1 MKDVYKSGII
11 IFLILFVSGFSASQA
26 TELPDEKGILDLKV
40 HLRLEE
46 VSLEQVLDKIAMA
59 TEIEFL
65 YSPQRIDSDR
75 KITVNANNE
84 SLGNLL
90 TRILA
95 RLNIGYELVEGTNQ
109 ILLFHI
115 QKVNQLSASIHTI
128 KAIPGHLFKVDRTIQ
143 GTVTDPD
150 GNPLIGVNIVIKSQ
164 PGQGAVTDFDGNY
177 RLEIPEDTVKL
188 IFSYVGYLTQEVT
201 VTNQQVLDIVMKE
214 NISRLDEIIVV
225 GYGTQKKSDI
235 TGSVAVVDIDKAMT
249 QPTTDFT
256 EMLRGQAPGVRI
268 TLNDP
273 RPGGNSNIVIR
284 GNNSILGGNSPLFI
298 VDGVPLDNIND
309 INTEDITSIEILK
322 DASAQAIYGARAS
335 NGVVLVTTKRGEE
348 GKLAISY
355 NGYYSNEKLVR
366 NFDLYSG
373 EEWIQLRREAF
384 RTSNAQGEYEPD
396 DFVFTQIQ
404 REVMSSKNYVN
415 WEDLVMRNG
424 MISNHNISLS
434 GGTEQTKA
442 YASLGFFDQK
452 GVIPGSD
459 YLRGSAR
466 INLDHR
472 ISDKLKFQSN
482 IFLTTSNQNI
492 ESGTLQWIVLPPVS
506 KAFDENGNIVRYP
519 LGENEN
525 SYTNPL
531 WNTRESTNENKSNS
545 MDLNLSGSY
554 DIVNNLTYQ
563 LNGTLRRKSTEGGY
577 YYSSLHSSGLA
588 DQGRASIWGG
598 LREEY
603 LVENILTYNK
613 EFNQNNHLD
622 ITGVQSVNKIKYGY
636 SQTTATSFAT
646 DFLGY
651 NGIEFAENILPVERN
666 AFERSLVSFMGR
678 IRYNLYD
685 RYLLTLTARADGS
698 SVFSEANKWGY
709 FPSIA
714 LGWKMHHEPFLANI
728 DNLDEL
734 KFRASY
740 GSTGNEAIQPY
751 QTLGLASPFLYVFG
765 GQTTAG
771 YLPGTNLPNP
781 NLKWETS
788 TILNFGLDF
797 GFFKNILTGSVEW
810 YTTSTTDLLVD
821 RSVSGTTGYST
832 SIYNAGETLNKGIEF
847 LLTGHLIRSA
857 DWDWTLST
865 NVSANQNKIVAL
877 YDERDEEGN
886 LLDDIGKDRFIGEP
900 INVIYQYAFD
910 GIWQAGDDIENS
922 HMPDAVPGD
931 VRVKDISGPD
941 GIPDNRITADDRV
954 ITPEDP
960 DWYGS
965 LSSSLRYKNLEFLAE
980 IYTVQGA
987 MKVNPWLAEFNFGGT
1002 LQGSLNGIKM
1012 DYYTPENP
1020 SDNFPRPRTTTP
1032 SNMYSLAVND
1042 ASYVRLRTLQL
1053 SYRFPG
1059 SLIERIGIHN
1069 LRLLV
1074 SGTNLITWT
1083 DYKSYSPEINP
1094 GSYPDGKEWTIGL
1107 KIDF

>member
-1 MKDVYKSGII
+1 MKGVYKSGII
-11 IFLILFVSGFSASQA
+11 LILTLLLSGLSSSQA
-26 TELPDEKGILDLKV
+26 TELPDDKGILDLKV
-40 HLRLEE
+40 QLRLDEM
-46 VSLEQVLDKIAMA
+46 SLEKVLDHIAIA
-59 TEIEFL
+59 TGIEFL

-75 KITVNANNE
+75 KVTVNAENE
-84 SLGNLL
+84 SLGTLL
-90 TRILA
+90 NRLLA
-95 RLNIGYELVEGTNQ
+95 RLNIGYELVEGSNQ
-109 ILLFHI
+109 ILLFRI
-115 QKVNQLSASIHTI
+115 EKVNQLSSSIQTI
-128 KAIPGHLFKVDRTIQ
+128 KTISGHVYKVDREIR

-150 GNPLIGVNIVIKSQ
+150 GNPLTGVNIVIKSQ
-164 PGQGAVTDFDGNY
+164 PGRGAVTDFDGKY
-177 RLEIPEDTVKL
+177 KLEISEDSVTL
-188 IFSYVGYLTQEVT
+188 IFSYIGYETQEVT
-201 VTNQQVLDIVMKE
+201 VVNQQVLDIVMKE
-214 NISRLDEIIVV
+214 SISRLDEIVVV
-225 GYGTQKKSDI
+225 GYGTQKKSDV
-235 TGSVAVVDIDKAMT
+235 TGSVAVVDVDKAMT
-249 QPTTDFT
+249 QPTTDFS
-256 EMLRGQAPGVRI
+256 EMLRGQAAGVRI

-335 NGVVLVTTKRGEE
+335 NGVVLVTTKRGKE
-348 GKLAISY
+348 GKLSISY

-384 RTSNAQGEYEPD
+384 RTSNENGEYEPD
-396 DFVFTQIQ
+396 DFVFSPIQ
-404 REVMSSKNYVN
+404 LDVMNTKNYVN
-415 WEDLVMRNG
+415 WEDLVMRSG
-424 MISNHNISLS
+424 TISNHNVSLS
-434 GGTEQTKA
+434 GGSKQTKA

-459 YLRGSAR
+459 FLRGSAR

-472 ISDKLKFQSN
+472 ISDKLSLQSN
-482 IFLTTSNQNI
+482 VFLTTSKQNI

-506 KAFDENGNIVRYP
+506 RAFDENGQIVRYP
-519 LGENEN
+519 LGDNQN

-531 WNTRESTNENKSNS
+531 WNMRESTNENKSNS

-554 DIVNNLTYQ
+554 DITDGLSYQ
-563 LNGTLRRKSTEGGY
+563 LNSSLRRKSTDGGY
-577 YYSSLHSSGLA
+577 YFSSLHSSGLA
-588 DQGRASIWGG
+588 DHGRASIWGG

-603 LVENILTYNK
+603 LLENILTYDK

-622 ITGVQSVNKIKYGY
+622 ITAVQSANKIKYGF

-666 AFERSLVSFMGR
+666 AHERSLVSFMGR
-678 IRYNLYD
+678 IRYNLYE

-698 SVFSEANKWGY
+698 SVFSESNKWGY

-714 LGWKMHHEPFLANI
+714 VGWKMHHEPFLAHI
-728 DNLDEL
+728 DHLDEL

-765 GQTTAG
+765 GQTAAG

-788 TILNFGLDF
+788 TILNLGLDF
-797 GFFKNILTGSVEW
+797 GFFNNKLTGSIEV
-810 YTTSTTDLLVD
+810 YNTSTTDLLVD

-832 SIYNAGETLNKGIEF
+832 SIYNAGETLNKGIEA
-847 LLTGHLIRSA
+847 LITGHLIRSSA
-857 DWDWTLST
+857 WDWSLTT
-865 NVSANQNKIVAL
+865 NVSANRNEIVAL
-877 YDERDEEGN
+877 YGERDEDGN

-910 GIWQAGDDIENS
+910 GIWQEGDDIENS
-922 HMPDAVPGD
+922 HMPDAMPGD
-931 VRVKDISGPD
+931 VRVKDLSGPD
-941 GIPDNRITADDRV
+941 GVPDNKITADDRV
-954 ITPEDP
+954 ITAEDP
-960 DWYGS
+960 NWYGS
-965 LSSSLRYKNLEFLAE
+965 LSSSLRYKNLELLAE

-987 MKVNPWLAEFNFGGT
+987 MKVNPWLAEYNFGGT
-1002 LQGSLNGIKM
+1002 LQGDLNGIKV
-1012 DYYTPENP
+1012 DYYTPEHP
-1020 SDNFPRPRTTTP
+1020 SNTYPRPRTTTP
-1032 SNMYSLAVND
+1032 SHLYALAVDD

-1053 SYRFPG
+1053 SYRLPG
-1059 SLIERIGIHN
+1059 NLLDRLGIQN
-1069 LRLLV
+1069 IRLLV
-1074 SGTNLITWT
+1074 TGTNLITWT
-1083 DYKSYSPEINP
+1083 EYKSYSPEINP
-1094 GSYPDGKEWTIGL
+1094 GSYPDGREWTVGL
-1107 KIDF
+1107 KVDF